1 MEKRWYCLSQLLDI
15 RSREM
20 ILEAPEDERICP
32 RLSVRNANRFHRPLL
47 PRKSA
52 KSENRALAEDAGMC
66 QNVRVN

>member
-20 ILEAPEDERICP
+20 ILEGPEDERILP
-32 RLSVRNANRFHRPLL
+32 RLRVRNADRFYRPLL

-52 KSENRALAEDAGMC
+52 KSENRALAEGAGTC
-66 QNVRVN
+66 QDVRVG